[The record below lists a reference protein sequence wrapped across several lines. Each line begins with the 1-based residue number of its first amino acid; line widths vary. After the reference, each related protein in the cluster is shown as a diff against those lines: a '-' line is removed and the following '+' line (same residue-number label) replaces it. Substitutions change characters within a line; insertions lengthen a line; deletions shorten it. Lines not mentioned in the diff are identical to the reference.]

1 VRSMYEEIVFQ
12 IVNEHITKNEI
23 TPDQVSEDLQL
34 LGMDSIT
41 FIRIVVALEE
51 ALEIEVPDNYLLMNE
66 MNSVDKILSVVNSL
80 KAKS

>member
-1 VRSMYEEIVFQ
+1 MYEEIVFQ